1 MNLVKVLAIGVI
13 GIIVVAVLV
22 LGYFGFVPGVSDLMG
37 TNQPRNLGVTY
48 GETNYASGIAKV
60 PGAVV
65 NNPEFLCVGC
75 SYTSSGS
82 VPVNESF
89 TQEEFTAMFNKRN
102 ETKGPI
108 KDAQFKFNA
117 DGTME
122 ASAMIDHPQIK
133 GPIYVKGSIE
143 DFSSK
148 DVDFD
153 LDYVEFGR
161 VGVPEDQMPQAEQIV
176 EDAISQTFNNNPG
189 LSITNIEIKDGQIIF
204 DGTLPKEVTGNPNTT
219 IAGLQ

>member
-1 MNLVKVLAIGVI
+1 M
-13 GIIVVAVLV
+13 
-22 LGYFGFVPGVSDLMG
+22 
-37 TNQPRNLGVTY
+37 
-48 GETNYASGIAKV
+48 
-60 PGAVV
+60 
-65 NNPEFLCVGC
+65 GC

-82 VPVNESF
+82 IPIKESF

-133 GPIYVKGSIE
+133 GPIYIKGSIE

-153 LDYVEFGR
+153 LEYVEFGR
-161 VGVPEDQMPQAEQIV
+161 VGKPKDQMPQAKQIV
-176 EDAISQTFNNNPG
+176 EDAYLKHS
-189 LSITNIEIKDGQIIF
+189 
-204 DGTLPKEVTGNPNTT
+204 TT
-219 IAGLQ
+219 IQVFQ